1 MLPLVPPKF
10 SGVGA
15 GQDQVFEHLFQL
27 ILKIGL
33 GVAAMNQKK
42 KFYFDLVTYCHGVLF
57 LPRCGEPDHCF
68 VLARGTEAPLCPGS
82 GTDGSS

>member
-42 KFYFDLVTYCHGVLF
+42 KE
-57 LPRCGEPDHCF
+57 R
-68 VLARGTEAPLCPGS
+68 
-82 GTDGSS
+82 